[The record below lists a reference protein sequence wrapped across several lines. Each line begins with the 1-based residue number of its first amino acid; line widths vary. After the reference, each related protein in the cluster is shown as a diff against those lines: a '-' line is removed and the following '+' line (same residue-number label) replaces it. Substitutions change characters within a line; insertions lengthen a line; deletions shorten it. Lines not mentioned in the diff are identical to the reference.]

1 MHPLKAAESIY
12 DQLVAWRRDL
22 HRHPEIGLQEHR
34 TAGIVADTLR
44 ELGYSVQE
52 GVGETGVIGLLENG
66 PGPVVMSRVD
76 MDALPI
82 QETNDV
88 PYASEVE
95 GMMHACGHDAHV
107 AIGLGVATLMAQHR
121 DAWQGTLKLVFQPG
135 EEGMNGAE
143 LMVRD
148 GALETPRPEAVLAVH
163 VWNFQPVGTL
173 AAVPGPVMASA
184 EAWFA
189 TITGKGGHAATPER
203 TIDPVTVGA
212 LTVNA
217 LQTVVSRNVGARD
230 TAVVSVGMLRSGDT
244 FNVIPDTAELQGT
257 IRTYDPDVRE
267 TVLRRVREIIEGTAA
282 MMGAQAEL
290 ELKALTPALVNDE
303 EVTALVQDVI
313 RELWGEDALNTT
325 ERTMGSEDAAFFL
338 REVPGCYIFVGSG
351 FADREPPPHHNPRF
365 DIDERALVNGT
376 AVLVASLRRLMPV
389 SSPDT
394 V

>member
-376 AVLVASLRRLMPV
+376 AVLVASLRRLMPI

>member
-376 AVLVASLRRLMPV
+376 AVLVASLRRLMPI
-389 SSPDT
+389 SSLDT